1 VDSRSDP
8 ELSVIIPNWNG
19 AAFLREVLACLGA
32 GESAARM
39 EILLVDNGSSDGS
52 TDLARALQPRVRVIA
67 NAANAGFARAVN
79 QGLHA
84 AAGRYIAVINN
95 DTAWSDDW
103 LDGCR
108 RFLDAE
114 PAYDFAAPLVLR
126 YGEREI
132 VDSAGDGVNLR
143 LMPHKHC
150 CGQPADR
157 PRGAGRR
164 PLMSASC
171 SAVLFRREFF
181 VQYGAFDE
189 DFFMYYEDV
198 DLFFRAFLGGAQG
211 CLLPEWTV
219 FHHEGGSVGRYDE
232 EILKNREYRI
242 KNFLLIRNRV
252 FFLVK
257 NCPGSYLWLAWPLLA
272 AELARSLGYHLVHG
286 RLVLFLR
293 AHWEAIRWLRAMWRK
308 RRIVQGNR
316 VVPFRRL
323 VAALRG

>member
-1 VDSRSDP
+1 
-8 ELSVIIPNWNG
+8 VIIPNWNG

-32 GESAARM
+32 GGSAARM
-39 EILLVDNGSSDGS
+39 EILVVDNGSSDGS
-52 TDLARALQPRVRVIA
+52 ADLARSLNPRVRVIA

-126 YGEREI
+126 YGERGV

-143 LMPHKHC
+143 LMPHKRC
-150 CGQPADR
+150 CGQPAQKSR
-157 PRGAGRR
+157 EAGRR
-164 PLMSASC
+164 PLTSASC

-181 VQYGAFDE
+181 YQYGALDE

-211 CLLPEWTV
+211 CLLPEWSV
-219 FHHEGGSVGRYDE
+219 FHHEGGSVGRYDA
-232 EILKNREYRI
+232 EIIKNREYRS
-242 KNFLLIRNRV
+242 KNFLLVRNRV

-257 NCPGSYLWLAWPLLA
+257 NCPGSYFWLAGPLLA
-272 AELARSLGYHLVHG
+272 AELARSLVYHLVRG

-293 AHWEAIRWLRAMWRK
+293 AHGEALRGLRTMWRK
-308 RRIVQGNR
+308 RQIVQGNR
-316 VVPFRRL
+316 VIPLGRI